1 MKQSR
6 ALMALMIASGAFG
19 HTAGS
24 FFGTGMPRPTPRR
37 DPYQGER
44 DALGQTDD
52 QRRQGQERQAAADA
66 KRERRAARNRRL
78 AQNRDS

>member
-24 FFGTGMPRPTPRR
+24 FFGTGMPRPTPRH

-44 DALGQTDD
+44 DALGQTAE

-66 KRERRAARNRRL
+66 KRARRAERNRRL
-78 AQNRDS
+78 SS